1 MSNTYYNNDDIMQNI
16 DKVADDVTAIK
27 DIIINLAKDNIRL
40 ESKVNKLQIEQDYLI
55 GMFKIING
63 IDEKKASQKRLS
75 SSVRGLRSR
84 KNIIGKTMQNLSGWP
99 PDLMTITLT
108 ERGIL

>member
-16 DKVADDVTAIK
+16 DKVAADVTAIK

-63 IDEKKASQKRLS
+63 IDEKKAS
-75 SSVRGLRSR
+75 
-84 KNIIGKTMQNLSGWP
+84 
-99 PDLMTITLT
+99 
-108 ERGIL
+108 

>member
-27 DIIINLAKDNIRL
+27 DIIINLAKDNIKL

-63 IDEKKASQKRLS
+63 IDEKKAS
-75 SSVRGLRSR
+75 
-84 KNIIGKTMQNLSGWP
+84 
-99 PDLMTITLT
+99 
-108 ERGIL
+108 

>member
-1 MSNTYYNNDDIMQNI
+1 MSKTYYNNDDIMQNI
-16 DKVADDVTAIK
+16 DSVADDVTAIK

-63 IDEKKASQKRLS
+63 IDEKKAS
-75 SSVRGLRSR
+75 
-84 KNIIGKTMQNLSGWP
+84 
-99 PDLMTITLT
+99 
-108 ERGIL
+108 

>member
-1 MSNTYYNNDDIMQNI
+1 MSDTYYNNDDIMQNI

-55 GMFKIING
+55 GIIKIING
-63 IDEKKASQKRLS
+63 IDEKKAS
-75 SSVRGLRSR
+75 
-84 KNIIGKTMQNLSGWP
+84 
-99 PDLMTITLT
+99 
-108 ERGIL
+108 

>member
-1 MSNTYYNNDDIMQNI
+1 MSDSYFTNDDIMQNI

-40 ESKVNKLQIEQDYLI
+40 ERKVRELQINQDYLI

-63 IDEKKASQKRLS
+63 IDEKKAS
-75 SSVRGLRSR
+75 
-84 KNIIGKTMQNLSGWP
+84 
-99 PDLMTITLT
+99 
-108 ERGIL
+108 

>member
-63 IDEKKASQKRLS
+63 IDEKNAS
-75 SSVRGLRSR
+75 
-84 KNIIGKTMQNLSGWP
+84 
-99 PDLMTITLT
+99 
-108 ERGIL
+108 

>member
-40 ESKVNKLQIEQDYLI
+40 ESKVNKLQIEQAYLI

-63 IDEKKASQKRLS
+63 IDEKKAS
-75 SSVRGLRSR
+75 
-84 KNIIGKTMQNLSGWP
+84 
-99 PDLMTITLT
+99 
-108 ERGIL
+108 